1 MVRERPFFLAAPAK
15 SLPTCC
21 FARMWYRAVR
31 KDRQDHVQRTTDVD
45 APSCR
50 QKKHNYL
57 DNLPS
62 IHLLYL
68 SIYLSIDLP
77 INQSIYLSTYL
88 DIDLSISSFYLSNC
102 ISSYLPIYLSIYRSI
117 DLSISLSLSLC
128 LSLSLSPLSLSLSLY
143 LPAWKPSYCA
153 RLPHF
158 WKLTTSK
165 TQHFC
170 EISSFFEL
178 NNIQNEAILRDFF
191 NFLNLTTSK
200 TKQCCETLFKNRKL
214 SAALA
219 ASYHCVLRFFHSTCL
234 KYCAW
239 FEKLMPGHTK
249 CRTCQAKSS

>member
-102 ISSYLPIYLSIYRSI
+102 ISSYLPIYLSIYLSI
-117 DLSISLSLSLC
+117 DLSISLSLSL
-128 LSLSLSPLSLSLSLY
+128 SLSLSICQLEN
-143 LPAWKPSYCA
+143 
-153 RLPHF
+153 
-158 WKLTTSK
+158 
-165 TQHFC
+165 Q
-170 EISSFFEL
+170 
-178 NNIQNEAILRDFF
+178 AIVRDFLIF
-191 NFLNLTTSK
+191 GSWQHQKRSISARFLHFLNLTTSR
-200 TKQCCETLFKNRKL
+200 TKQFCGTSSIFWIWQHQKQSNAAKL
-214 SAALA
+214 CSKIESWVQRWRPRTIAF
-219 ASYHCVLRFFHSTCL
+219 CDFST
-234 KYCAW
+234 
-239 FEKLMPGHTK
+239 PPV
-249 CRTCQAKSS
+249 